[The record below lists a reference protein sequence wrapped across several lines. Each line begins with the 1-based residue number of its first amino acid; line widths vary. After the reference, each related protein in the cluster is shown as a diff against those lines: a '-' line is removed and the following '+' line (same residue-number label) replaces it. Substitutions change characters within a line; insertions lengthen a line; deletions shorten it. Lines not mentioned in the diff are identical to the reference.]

1 MMLLYRELY
10 LVGGDVVVKLKSFL
24 VTLDSNGIILPAVPP
39 VSNPHTT
46 LAHLPPLRTKI
57 PLLTSRQDLK
67 APDLRP
73 GHLTDLFLFLKV
85 EETKE
90 VSYPAVWGDV
100 RLPPD
105 TAVGKVGLDG
115 DNGQLIFIH
124 RLKKRLSKRNNFHFF
139 KD

>member
-1 MMLLYRELY
+1 MRELY
-10 LVGGDVVVKLKSFL
+10 LVGGDVVVELESFL
-24 VTLDSNGIILPAVPP
+24 VALHSNRIILPAVPP

-57 PLLTSRQDLK
+57 ALLTSRQDLK

-73 GHLTDLFLFLKV
+73 GHFTDLFLFLKV

-90 VSYPAVWGDV
+90 VGYPAVWRDV
-100 RLPPD
+100 RLPSD

-115 DNGQLIFIH
+115 DNG
-124 RLKKRLSKRNNFHFF
+124 SFF
-139 KD
+139 